1 MKAALIVD
9 DGERR
14 GALAGARQLGR
25 HGWRVGIA
33 ATGGAR
39 GFTSRSRYV
48 DAIHD
53 VPRLADG
60 LEPFLAGVAAACDV
74 GDYDLVFPA
83 DDPEVLALSHGRA
96 RLSAFLP
103 YPPHEH
109 VLTVHD
115 KVAIA
120 ATADR
125 FGVHV
130 PATLLPDEF
139 DASRPGRWIVKTR
152 LQWDPQTSPVPRR
165 WQTREV
171 PDGSAAREAIDD
183 LVADGAE
190 PFVQARVEGGLL
202 ALTMVLG
209 PDGEVAAA
217 VQGAGP
223 ALTWPPGVGPRVRST
238 TVAVDG
244 DLVDRV
250 AALLRAHGWWG
261 LADVDFIV
269 AGDGTPYLIDINGRF
284 HGSMAIA
291 SAAGVPMAHIW
302 ASVAQGQRTRPALH
316 GRAGATFQW
325 LEADL
330 RRALVE
336 RRGGLRRDLVNTVA
350 AAPQAAHAVFALD
363 DPRPWVGHAT
373 DLLRRAWQQGR
384 R

>member
-1 MKAALIVD
+1 MRSALIVD

-25 HGWRVGIA
+25 NGWRVGIA

-39 GFTSRSRYV
+39 GFTSRSRHV

-53 VPRLADG
+53 VPKLADG
-60 LEPFLAGVAAACDV
+60 LDPFLAGVAAACDV
-74 GDYDLVFPA
+74 GAYDLVFPA
-83 DDPEVLALSHGRA
+83 DDPEVLALSYGRD
-96 RLSAFLP
+96 RLSAALP
-103 YPPHEH
+103 YPQHEQ

-120 ATADR
+120 AAAGR

-130 PATLLPDEF
+130 PATFLPDDF
-139 DASRPGRWIVKTR
+139 DASRAGPWIVKTR

-165 WQTREV
+165 WQTHAV
-171 PDGSAAREAIDD
+171 PDGSTARAAIDE
-183 LVADGAE
+183 LVADEAE
-190 PFVQARVEGGLL
+190 PFVQAHVDGGLL
-202 ALTMVLG
+202 ALTMVLD

-238 TVAVDG
+238 TVTVDP
-244 DLVDRV
+244 DLVERV

-269 AGDGTPYLIDINGRF
+269 GADGTPYLIDINGRF

-291 SAAGVPMAHIW
+291 PAAGVPMAHVW
-302 ASVAQGQRTRPALH
+302 ASVALGRRPRQALH
-316 GRAGATFQW
+316 GRGGARFQW

-336 RRGGLRRDLVNTVA
+336 RRGGVARDLLDTLSVA
-350 AAPQAAHAVFALD
+350 PRAAHAVFAAD
-363 DPRPWVGHAT
+363 DPRPWVGHTA
-373 DLLRRAWQQGR
+373 DLVRRAWRRGR
-384 R
+384 P